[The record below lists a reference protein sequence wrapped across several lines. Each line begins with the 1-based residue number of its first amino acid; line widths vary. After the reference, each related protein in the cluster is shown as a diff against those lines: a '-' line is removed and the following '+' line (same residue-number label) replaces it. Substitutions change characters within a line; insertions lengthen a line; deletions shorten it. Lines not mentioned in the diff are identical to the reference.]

1 MSRNES
7 VRRDRTKEK
16 QLTARDYSKYNF
28 RSETSAY
35 KEIFEK
41 GINEE
46 IVRKISAKKNEPEW
60 MLKQR
65 LLGLEAFQQRPL
77 PEWGADLR
85 GIDFDDITYY
95 MKPTEKAAES
105 WDDVPKYIKDTFERI
120 GIPEAERKYLAGVS
134 TQYESEVVYH
144 SIRDDL
150 EKQGVVFLGMDDG
163 LKEHPE
169 LVEKHFG
176 TVIPFNDNKFAALN
190 TAAWSGGSFVYV
202 PKNTS
207 VDIPLQAYFRINA
220 ERMGQFERTLIIAD
234 EGSKITYV
242 EGCTAPQY
250 SSNSLHA
257 AVVELIAL
265 PESHLTYTTIQNWSN
280 NIYNL
285 VTKRAVAYR
294 NAEVHWIDGNL
305 GSKVTMKY
313 PSIHLKGEGA
323 KGEVLSVAMAGKG
336 QHQDAGAKII
346 HFAPNTTSKITSK
359 SISKEGGRASY
370 RGLLKVIKGAKNVKS
385 SVVCDALML
394 DENSRSDTYP
404 TIEID
409 ESTATIAHEATVGRV
424 GEDQLFYLMSRGLSE
439 QEALTMVVMGF
450 IKPFVKSLPME
461 YAIELNRLIEMEM
474 EGCVG

>member
-220 ERMGQFERTLIIAD
+220 ERMGQFERTLIIA
-234 EGSKITYV
+234 
-242 EGCTAPQY
+242 
-250 SSNSLHA
+250 
-257 AVVELIAL
+257 
-265 PESHLTYTTIQNWSN
+265 
-280 NIYNL
+280 
-285 VTKRAVAYR
+285 
-294 NAEVHWIDGNL
+294 
-305 GSKVTMKY
+305 
-313 PSIHLKGEGA
+313 
-323 KGEVLSVAMAGKG
+323 
-336 QHQDAGAKII
+336 
-346 HFAPNTTSKITSK
+346 
-359 SISKEGGRASY
+359 
-370 RGLLKVIKGAKNVKS
+370 
-385 SVVCDALML
+385 
-394 DENSRSDTYP
+394 
-404 TIEID
+404 
-409 ESTATIAHEATVGRV
+409 
-424 GEDQLFYLMSRGLSE
+424 
-439 QEALTMVVMGF
+439 
-450 IKPFVKSLPME
+450 
-461 YAIELNRLIEMEM
+461 
-474 EGCVG
+474 